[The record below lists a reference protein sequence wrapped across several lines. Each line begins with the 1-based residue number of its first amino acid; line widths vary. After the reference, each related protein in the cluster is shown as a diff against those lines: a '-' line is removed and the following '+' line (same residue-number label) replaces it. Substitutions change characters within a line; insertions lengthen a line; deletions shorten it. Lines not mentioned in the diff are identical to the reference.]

1 MINKNFR
8 SDLVKLQA
16 YKKDVRDK
24 ILLRLQ
30 KVLNILSFVIGYYE
44 QFKPKLGRTIARLDV
59 QAREKI
65 KTLIDISK
73 WTLQKFT

>member
-1 MINKNFR
+1 
-8 SDLVKLQA
+8 
-16 YKKDVRDK
+16 
-24 ILLRLQ
+24 
-30 KVLNILSFVIGYYE
+30 VLNILSFVIGYYE